1 MENQTRRLLVVTEG
15 PNQGQAYVLQDM
27 VCTIGRTADN
37 TIVIDNPR
45 ISRHHTQIRLLP
57 DGAVVEDM
65 GSTNGTWLN
74 GRALT
79 SPQRLKPGDI
89 IGLADYVAFRYEVEA
104 GLPTVKLT
112 PPGTPTGVMTDYD
125 ALMPPPPP
133 AYEEPYPAYPESAAA
148 PLPQPAPTL
157 QAVGATRPRRSQ
169 RVYIVIAILLI
180 LICLCAAVAVYLWFA
195 PVEFWQKV
203 FEIFNIPMPVL

>member
-1 MENQTRRLLVVTEG
+1 MDNQMRHLLVVTDG

-74 GRALT
+74 GRPLT
-79 SPQRLKPGDI
+79 SPRRLTPGDI
-89 IGLADYVAFRYEVEA
+89 IGLADYIAFRFEVEE

-112 PPGTPTGVMTDYD
+112 PADMPAGVMPDYD
-125 ALMPPPPP
+125 VPPPPPPP
-133 AYEEPYPAYPESAAA
+133 AYPEPYPAYPESSLPQATAA
-148 PLPQPAPTL
+148 PQVA
-157 QAVGATRPRRSQ
+157 GAARPRRS
-169 RVYIVIAILLI
+169 RWTYVVIAILLI

-203 FEIFNIPMPVL
+203 FEFFNIPMPVL